1 MQHIGQTEPRKL
13 VTHGPVTSAGAP
25 FTPAQGPA
33 GVMTTQMV
41 DDRDAPQ
48 LASGPLLGNRL
59 LAALPPRDLDLLAPH
74 LERVMLPT
82 RRVLFEP
89 GDEVSHAHFPV
100 SGTVVSL
107 VGVLADG
114 RTAEAAVVGCE
125 GAVGALISA
134 GRKPASTR
142 AVANVG
148 GAALRLESGRL
159 EEAKHA
165 SAALRDLLNRF
176 ADALLAQVL
185 QSVTCNALHGAD
197 ARACRRLLDIQD
209 RTGTDEL
216 PVTQEN
222 MAELLGVQRTTV
234 TRVLSDLA
242 AAGAIETRR
251 GRVVITSRARLQAG
265 ACECYTAVRRHFDC
279 VAPGL
284 YPSPLRGKGPN
295 PG

>member
-1 MQHIGQTEPRKL
+1 MVEDRE
-13 VTHGPVTSAGAP
+13 AP
-25 FTPAQGPA
+25 PLSG
-33 GVMTTQMV
+33 
-41 DDRDAPQ
+41 
-48 LASGPLLGNRL
+48 GPLLGNRL
-59 LAALPPRDLDLLAPH
+59 LAALPQRDLDLLVPH
-74 LERVMLPT
+74 LERVLLPT

-89 GDEVSHAHFPV
+89 GDEVTHAHFPAV
-100 SGTVVSL
+100 GTVVSL

-148 GAALRLESGRL
+148 GAALRIESGRL

-165 SAALRDLLNRF
+165 SAPLRDLLNRF

-209 RTGTDEL
+209 RTGTEEL

-242 AAGAIETRR
+242 ATGAIEPRR
-251 GRVVITSRARLQAG
+251 GRVVITSRPKLQGG
-265 ACECYTAVRRHFDC
+265 ACECYAAVKRHFEC

-284 YPSPLRGKGPN
+284 YPPPPRPKAQGG
-295 PG
+295 